1 MRGGRPR
8 FGQSSD
14 LTSDCRS
21 GQLVEQPGDRMLRSS
36 RPQGLRRS
44 DRMLM
49 SALIRRCQENLSN
62 VSEHQ
67 SPSLARKRKLMDLRG
82 AVVEF
87 LLPRQID
94 GIVHWDGECVAANL
108 GKLHRSGLL
117 EAMLCEISIRGR
129 RARDRR

>member
-1 MRGGRPR
+1 MPVTPAVAGPVPESVRLEKLNVSLWLRYLSVARMRGGRPR

-62 VSEHQ
+62 VSEH
-67 SPSLARKRKLMDLRG
+67 
-82 AVVEF
+82 
-87 LLPRQID
+87 
-94 GIVHWDGECVAANL
+94 
-108 GKLHRSGLL
+108 
-117 EAMLCEISIRGR
+117 
-129 RARDRR
+129 